1 MLLALKIEN
10 LAVIQAAEVTF
21 RSGLTVLTGETG
33 AGKSIL
39 VDALGLLLGG
49 RADPD
54 AVRAGAGEA
63 SVEAIFGKT
72 DVLAA
77 RLSEHGLADLGD
89 EVCVRRVIGRG
100 GRGKA
105 YVNGSLVTVG
115 VLARVLRGVVDVAGQ
130 HEHISLFDPAQHRA
144 LLDRFGQLQPSLQ
157 RHAEAFQVLQGVMEQ
172 IASLGGDERQVR
184 ERMDFLRYQLNELEG
199 VRPEAGEDVR
209 LEEER
214 RRLLGA
220 EKLRRAAALA
230 EELLSSAD
238 GAAVKLLGRAVAA
251 LAEASRVDGALSAVA
266 VAAQAA
272 QGELEEASRDLAR
285 YLERLSVDPGRLLEV
300 DERLDVLR
308 RLCRKHHTDVA
319 GLMERGRQLSEELG
333 TLERR
338 TDRLGQLELERA
350 AAEAAARA
358 TAQALTRERQE
369 AARRLGAA
377 VRDSLAALA
386 MPRAAFEVAL
396 APAALRADGADD
408 VQLLFSANPGE
419 PVRPLEKV
427 ASGGEASRLLLALK
441 RALTT
446 SDPCATYVLDEADAG
461 VSGATAEVVGR
472 MIKEVSAHRQ
482 VLCITH
488 LPQVAAYADAHLRV
502 EKHQHRGRTVSRVQ
516 ALDAP
521 EQREGELARMLSGV
535 EVTQEARGAAHA
547 LIRAA
552 GRAVPRQVKSSFR
565 TRRSA

>member
-1 MLLALKIEN
+1 MLLALKVEN
-10 LAVIQAAEVTF
+10 LAVIEAAEVGF
-21 RSGLTVLTGETG
+21 RAGLTVLTGETG

-39 VDALGLLLGG
+39 VEALGLLLGG

-54 AVRAGAGEA
+54 AIRAGADEA
-63 SVEAIFGKT
+63 SVEAIFGRT
-72 DVLAA
+72 DVLSA
-77 RLSEHGLADLGD
+77 RLAEHGLTDLGD

-100 GRGKA
+100 GRAKA

-115 VLARVLRGVVDVAGQ
+115 VLARALRGVVDVAGQ

-144 LLDRFGQLQPSLQ
+144 LLDRFGRLEPKLEE
-157 RHAEAFQVLQGVMEQ
+157 HAAAFRALEALRER

-184 ERMDFLRYQLNELEG
+184 DRVEFLRYQLHELEG
-199 VRPEAGEDVR
+199 VRPQAGEDAR

-220 EKLRRAAALA
+220 EKLRRAATMA

-251 LAEASRVDGALSAVA
+251 LSEASRVDGALSAVA
-266 VAAQAA
+266 VAAQCA

-285 YLERLSVDPGRLLEV
+285 YLERLSVDPARLLEV

-308 RLCRKHHTDVA
+308 RLCRKHQTDVA
-319 GLMERGRQLSEELG
+319 GLLQRGRQLSEELES
-333 TLERR
+333 LERR
-338 TDRLGQLELERA
+338 AEIVEQLERERA
-350 AAEAAARA
+350 AAETAARV

-369 AARRLGAA
+369 AARKLAAA
-377 VRDSLAALA
+377 VRDSLGALA
-386 MPRAAFEVAL
+386 MPKAAFEIAL
-396 APAALRADGADD
+396 GPAPLRADGADE

-427 ASGGEASRLLLALK
+427 ASGGEASRMLLALK

-446 SDPCATYVLDEADAG
+446 SDLCATYVLDEADAG

-488 LPQVAAYADAHLRV
+488 LPQVAAYADSHLLV

-516 ALDAP
+516 ALEAP
-521 EQREGELARMLSGV
+521 EQRAGELARMLSGV
-535 EVTQEARGAAHA
+535 EVTQEARGAARA

-552 GRAVPRQVKSSFR
+552 GRATPR
-565 TRRSA
+565 